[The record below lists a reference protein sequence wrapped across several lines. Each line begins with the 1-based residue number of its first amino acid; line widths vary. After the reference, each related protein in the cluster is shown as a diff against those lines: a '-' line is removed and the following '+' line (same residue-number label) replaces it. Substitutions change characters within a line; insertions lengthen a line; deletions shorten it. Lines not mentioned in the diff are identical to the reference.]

1 MGADISS
8 VYSKPFFEL
17 QLALARKI
25 ADLLQQPLEQA
36 VLQRTAFYRI
46 LGLDWSLD
54 PTNPIWQS
62 YVQGLQGRPADID
75 YTYQFYLQRLDKI
88 PTFAAQEHWGC
99 FAYDYNTAAKRMH
112 FHFGDQDT
120 SPYSALSHQ
129 RINARKSELQAMFTI
144 IQRRHPDAELVIGGS
159 WLYNWDAYKRLFPPI
174 YGQSTYEDKVVAL
187 IGRNIWGQFLR
198 RNGQV
203 HRETM
208 ELFLQRVSQLERTE
222 DYPQCFPYPSLHT
235 QAPIQAFYTFY
246 GIA

>member
-1 MGADISS
+1 MGADILS

-17 QLALARKI
+17 QLALASKI

-62 YVQGLQGRPADID
+62 YVQGLQGTPADSD
-75 YTYQFYLQRLDKI
+75 YSYQFYLQRFDEI
-88 PTFAAQEHWGC
+88 PTFASEEHWGC
-99 FAYDYNTAAKRMH
+99 FAYDYNAEAKRIH
-112 FHFGDQDT
+112 FHFSDQDT
-120 SPYSALSHQ
+120 SPYGPLSHW
-129 RINARKSELQAMFTI
+129 RVNVRKSELKEMFTV

-159 WLYNWDAYKRLFPPI
+159 WLYNWDAYKRLFPAV
-174 YGQSTYEDKVVAL
+174 YGQSAYKDEIVSL

-198 RNGQV
+198 RGGRV
-203 HRETM
+203 HQETM
-208 ELFLQRVSQLERTE
+208 VLFLQRVSQLERAE
-222 DYPQCFPYPSLHT
+222 DYPHCFPYSSLRT
-235 QAPIQAFYTFY
+235 QAPIHEFYTFY